1 MRRFAVISLIAGAIL
16 SAATTAAY
24 AAGATVNTPGA
35 NAIAGAVVANAG
47 AGATVSVP
55 VANAAAS
62 VAGAN
67 AADSVPGYPDH
78 PIRLIVP
85 FSVGGSADMYSRT
98 IAQKLGAAFNQSVVV
113 DNRAGAG
120 GVIGTSVAAA
130 SPSDG
135 YTLMIGNI
143 GTIGINPALYRK
155 LPYDPANSFIPVTE
169 IASAP
174 FVMVVVPQFPAKT
187 VQEFIAL
194 AKSKPGVLNYASTG
208 NGSPGHL
215 TGSLLESLAGVKLSH
230 VPYKNIGAI
239 LTDLISGRVQVYFI
253 GIAPAKTQ
261 ITGGQLRALAT
272 TGAHRSALMPDVP
285 TVAESGVPGFEVSGW
300 YGVFLPKGASPALV
314 AQLNRVLVKIT
325 KDPEVKTRFAADGA
339 ELVGNSPEEFSA
351 YITTEM
357 AKWAKVVKISGAH
370 LE

>member
-1 MRRFAVISLIAGAIL
+1 MRSFTVIGL
-16 SAATTAAY
+16 TAALVLAGTITASY
-24 AAGATVNTPGA
+24 AAGATANTSASHAATG
-35 NAIAGAVVANAG
+35 VAS
-47 AGATVSVP
+47 AT
-55 VANAAAS
+55 AAT
-62 VAGAN
+62 
-67 AADSVPGYPDH
+67 SVPGYPDH

-98 IAQKLGAAFNQSVVV
+98 IAQKLGATFNQSIVV

-120 GVIGTSVAAA
+120 GVIGTAVAAA
-130 SPSDG
+130 SPPDG

-187 VQEFIAL
+187 VQAFIAL

-215 TGSLLESLAGVKLSH
+215 TGSLLESLAGIKLLH

-239 LTDLISGRVQVYFI
+239 LTDLISGRTQVYFL

-261 ITGGQLRALAT
+261 ITSGQLRALAT